1 MKTRKNQR
9 FFVSRKSKISAKI
22 IKFSVL
28 ITILTIFTLMFSLN
42 ATALV
47 CTCDNDD
54 DCGSGNYCDHG
65 VDCTCP
71 MDDPTCQYV
80 NGRCKAC
87 RGEGYSCS
95 SNEQCC
101 NLFCNSGYQI
111 SGNYC
116 CPGSQAWDGSRCCR
130 PETIT
135 CSSTSQ
141 CCSGLQCPDGT
152 RCCPL
157 GYKWSGG
164 QCVDSKD
171 CSSEWPGGGSIS
183 GNNACCSRYLYE
195 AWVLIWETI
204 TVYPLT

>member
-1 MKTRKNQR
+1 
-9 FFVSRKSKISAKI
+9 
-22 IKFSVL
+22 
-28 ITILTIFTLMFSLN
+28 MFSLN

-116 CPGSQAWDGSRCCR
+116 CPGSQAWDGSRCCK
-130 PETIT
+130 PDTIS
-135 CSSTSQ
+135 CASNDQ
-141 CCSGLQCPDGT
+141 CCSGLYCDDGT
-152 RCCPL
+152 RCCPT
-157 GYKWSGG
+157 GTYWH
-164 QCVDSKD
+164 
-171 CSSEWPGGGSIS
+171 GGSQTCRAALHCNNCPYVPTQWEYFTDSRCIYGGS
-183 GNNACCSRYLYE
+183 TECCCVTGNYGDPNFKE
-195 AWVLIWETI
+195 WIDIE
-204 TVYPLT
+204 VY